1 MNVAKITA
9 LMMVATALAGCA
21 FPAAAPTVMDME
33 RPRDEVWDFYIVQA
47 NANTVGLL
55 SNYREDGL
63 PGSFARRGY
72 RANAALRPG
81 DVIAISVYETGG
93 PSLFGNGANVAAPAP
108 IAPAPG
114 APASSAALQQSQTT
128 TLPPQ
133 VIEPSGRILV
143 PFVGEVSVRGLTP
156 VQAARKIEEKLAG
169 KSVQPQV
176 IVSLVGNGATASVSG
191 EANRAGPVPLTS
203 RGERL
208 LDAVAYAGG
217 AKYPATEIDVRIQRG
232 QTTGAV
238 SLQREIND
246 PSQNIHLQP
255 GDQVV
260 LIRNPKTFTVLGA
273 AQKVSQYT
281 FDTQKVTL
289 AEAVGR
295 AGGPIDTIGNPAGI
309 YLMRTE
315 PASVARAVLELNPN
329 TAIDAR
335 TGKPVLM
342 RQVEGP
348 TRIAYRINMNEAG
361 GYFIAQSVQMRDKD
375 IVLVTNAEAA
385 QLIKYMTVIRGFTG
399 VAYDLAKSGK

>member
-9 LMMVATALAGCA
+9 LMMVASSLAGCA

-33 RPRDEVWDFYIVQA
+33 RPREEVWDFYIVQA

-55 SNYREDGL
+55 SNFREDGL
-63 PGSFARRGY
+63 PGSFARLGY
-72 RANAALRPG
+72 KANAALRPG
-81 DVIAISVYETGG
+81 DVISISVYETGG

-114 APASSAALQQSQTT
+114 APASSAAIQQSQTT

-156 VQAARKIEEKLAG
+156 VQAARKIEEKLAA

-208 LDAVAYAGG
+208 LDAIAFAGG
-217 AKYPATEIDVRIQRG
+217 AKFPATEIDVRIQRG
-232 QTTGAV
+232 NTTGAV
-238 SLQREIND
+238 SLQRVIND

-260 LIRNPKTFTVLGA
+260 LIRNPKSFTVLGA

-348 TRIAYRINMNEAG
+348 TRIAYRVNMNEAG
-361 GYFIAQSVQMRDKD
+361 GYFIAQSIQMRDKD

-399 VAYDLAKSGK
+399 VAYDLAKTGK

>member
-1 MNVAKITA
+1 MNAAKLTA
-9 LMMVATALAGCA
+9 VLFAALALSGCA

-33 RPRDEVWDFYIVQA
+33 RPREEVWDFYIVQA
-47 NANTVGLL
+47 NANVIGLL

-63 PGSFARRGY
+63 PGSFARF
-72 RANAALRPG
+72 AHQPTAALRAG
-81 DVIAISVYETGG
+81 DVITISVYETGG
-93 PSLFGNGANVAAPAP
+93 PSLFGNGAMISAPAP
-108 IAPAPG
+108 LTAAPG
-114 APASSAALQQSQTT
+114 GASSAAAQQSQTT

-133 VIEPSGRILV
+133 AIEPSGRILV
-143 PFVGEVSVRGLTP
+143 PFVGEVNVKGLTP
-156 VQAARKIEEKLAG
+156 VQAAKKIEEKLSTKA
-169 KSVQPQV
+169 VQPQI
-176 IVSLVGNGATASVSG
+176 IVSLVGNGASASVSG
-191 EANRAGPVPLTS
+191 EATRAGPVPLTS

-208 LDAVAYAGG
+208 LDAIAFAGG

-232 QTTGAV
+232 NSTGIV
-238 SLQREIND
+238 SLQRVIND
-246 PSQNIHLQP
+246 PAQNIPLQP
-255 GDQVV
+255 GDQIV
-260 LIRNPKTFTVLGA
+260 LVRNPKTFVVMGA

-281 FDTQKVTL
+281 FDTQMVSL
-289 AEAVGR
+289 AEAVARG
-295 AGGPIDTIGNPAGI
+295 GGPIDTVGNPAGI

-361 GYFIAQSVQMRDKD
+361 GYFIAQGLQMRDKD

-385 QLIKYMTVIRGFTG
+385 QLIKYMTVVRGFTG